1 LKEQGP
7 NVPSRYQWEDRAC
20 LRCRSCCIA
29 HPCAL
34 APSDLIRIARFLG
47 ISSSELFRKYLVLD
61 YVFASGSRHYYVCPA
76 RVGEEPG
83 TIVASTW
90 TFADS
95 PCVFLRDNSCT
106 VEPVKPRA
114 GRAFLCR
121 LMTGSNR
128 DCIGY
133 GKKTAAK
140 DWSRSQILDQL
151 LALAINHSSYDRKDP
166 GSIAATLDRW

>member
-1 LKEQGP
+1 MKTQAR
-7 NVPSRYQWEDRAC
+7 NVLSEYQRENKTC
-20 LRCRSCCIA
+20 LRCGSCCTT

-47 ISSSELFRKYLVLD
+47 ISSTELFRKYLVLD

-76 RVGEEPG
+76 RVGEELG
-83 TIVASTW
+83 AIVASTW

-106 VEPVKPRA
+106 VEPVKPRG

-121 LMTGSNR
+121 LMTGSNH
-128 DCIGY
+128 DCIAY
-133 GKKTAAK
+133 GKKTATK

-151 LALAINHSSYDRKDP
+151 LALATNHSSYDGKDP
-166 GSIAATLDRW
+166 GSIATTLDRW